1 MKINKIFTALAAV
14 AMLFAASCT
23 KMDVEEK
30 EVCLEV
36 NASNLHG
43 NWELVSINGEAAA
56 ADFYINFDRSGNKFA
71 IWETFTSI
79 PSSYNYSEG
88 TFEFYADP
96 ELGMKIRGIDSVK
109 EEWSDMYV
117 IKNLTKTSMTWVG
130 VNDPNFVQTF
140 NRIDK
145 IPYAAN

>member
-1 MKINKIFTALAAV
+1 MKINKIFTALAAM
-14 AMLFAASCT
+14 AMLCVASCT
-23 KMDVEEK
+23 KMSVEET
-30 EVCLEV
+30 EVYLEV

-43 NWELVSINGEAAA
+43 NWELVSINDEPAAA
-56 ADFYINFDRSGNKFA
+56 NFYINFDRSGNKFA

-88 TFEFYADP
+88 TFAFYTD
-96 ELGMKIRGIDSVK
+96 ERGMMIRGIDSIK
-109 EEWSDMYV
+109 EEWSDMYL
-117 IKNLTKTSMTWVG
+117 IKKLTKTSMTWVG

-145 IPYAAN
+145 IPYAAK